1 MVMFPALIPV
11 TLPVASMVALDTSL
25 LLQLPFGVASANVVV
40 DPAQTLVVPVIGAIA
55 TTVINVLMDEEQ
67 PLLFV

>member
-1 MVMFPALIPV
+1 MVILPAAMPV
-11 TLPVASMVALDTSL
+11 TLPAASMVALVTSL

-40 DPAQTLVVPVIGAIA
+40 DPAQTLVVPVIGAMA
-55 TTVINVLMDEEQ
+55 TTVINVLIDELQ